1 MRERS
6 NAEKL
11 LMLLVGVCAVLLII
25 DTSINLIAKY
35 AAGQAL
41 SELQTRLGNSQT
53 NPTSSAGAAP
63 RATTVPL
70 EPLGSRRGTP
80 NDGLVEVYFSRECGS
95 FYISYKD
102 AEGDTQRSQ
111 CKGDYALLP
120 YDVKSFTFRGSTW
133 TLE

>member
-53 NPTSSAGAAP
+53 NPTSSAGARTPGNHCSP
-63 RATTVPL
+63 RTARLSPWHAQRRL
-70 EPLGSRRGTP
+70 SRSV
-80 NDGLVEVYFSRECGS
+80 L
-95 FYISYKD
+95 
-102 AEGDTQRSQ
+102 
-111 CKGDYALLP
+111 
-120 YDVKSFTFRGSTW
+120 
-133 TLE
+133 